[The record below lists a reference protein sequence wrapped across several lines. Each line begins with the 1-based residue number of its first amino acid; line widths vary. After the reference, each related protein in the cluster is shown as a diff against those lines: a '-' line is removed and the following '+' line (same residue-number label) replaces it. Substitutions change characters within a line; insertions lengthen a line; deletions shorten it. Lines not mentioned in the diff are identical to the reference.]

1 MKKLEKNWLEWAVFG
16 VSLALVAGVL
26 GFLVYDALRL
36 EKAPPDLE
44 VRLGAAVEHGQ
55 EFVVPVAVTN
65 RGDQT
70 AEGVQIEV
78 TLEGGAG
85 GGGGEPERGGFTIA
99 FVPRRATRE
108 GWVAFRTDPRG
119 ARLTPRV
126 LGYEKP

>member
-1 MKKLEKNWLEWAVFG
+1 MKKVEKNWLEWMVFG
-16 VSLALVAGVL
+16 VSLALVAGVF
-26 GFLVYDALRL
+26 GFLVYDAVKL
-36 EKAPPDLE
+36 EKTAPDLE
-44 VRLGAAVEHGQ
+44 VRLGAPVARAQ

-78 TLEGGAG
+78 TLESGAD
-85 GGGGEPERGGFTIA
+85 GGEPERGQFGIA
-99 FVPRRATRE
+99 FIPRRATRE
-108 GWVAFRTDPRG
+108 GWVVFRTDPRG

>member
-1 MKKLEKNWLEWAVFG
+1 MKKVKKNWLEWVVFG

-26 GFLVYDALRL
+26 GFLVYDAVQL
-36 EKAPPDLE
+36 EKMPPDIE
-44 VRLGAAVEHGQ
+44 VRLGAPVEHGQ

-78 TLEGGAG
+78 TLEGS
-85 GGGGEPERGGFTIA
+85 GGGGEPERGEFTIA

>member
-1 MKKLEKNWLEWAVFG
+1 MKKVKKNWLEWAVFV

-26 GFLVYDALRL
+26 GFLVYDALKL
-36 EKAPPDLE
+36 EKLPPDLE
-44 VRLGAAVEHGQ
+44 VRLGAPVEHGQ

-78 TLEGGAG
+78 TLEGG
-85 GGGGEPERGGFTIA
+85 GGGEPERGEFGIA
-99 FVPRRATRE
+99 FIPRRATRE
-108 GWVAFRTDPRG
+108 GWVVFRTDPRG